1 MLWEDLSKC
10 HIIKSICF
18 LFHLCNFNVVALS
31 LSCKPTLYFALK
43 VQSKLQTCFALCFAL
58 CTFTAKMQMQ
68 LCTFLKVPRYTRCSL
83 VQSTR
88 ETLHFH
94 LKLPRRLW
102 NCKAK
107 CKIAIEISRQTIK
120 QVRSVLSNVEI
131 TNKIM
136 TKSIGCLFYFMK
148 WNKFFSQS
156 QSNLDK
162 RRQNTNYL
170 QPRPLIR
177 PNNSR
182 WSLHEFWTN
191 KSTKISEYEQMNLF
205 SIFGHPSHVT
215 K

>member
-1 MLWEDLSKC
+1 MLLHFPWAANLHCTLHWK
-10 HIIKSICF
+10 F
-18 LFHLCNFNVVALS
+18 RAN
-31 LSCKPTLYFALK
+31 CKPALHFALHFAPSQQK
-43 VQSKLQTCFALCFAL
+43 CKCSFALC
-58 CTFTAKMQMQ
+58 
-68 LCTFLKVPRYTRCSL
+68 LKVPRYTCCSL

-94 LKLPRRLW
+94 LKLARRLW
-102 NCKAK
+102 KCKAK
-107 CKIAIEISRQTIK
+107 CKVAIEISQQTIK
-120 QVRSVLSNVEI
+120 QVRSVLSNVES

-148 WNKFFSQS
+148 WNRLFSQS
-156 QSNLDK
+156 QSNLDN

-191 KSTKISEYEQMNLF
+191 KSRKITEYEQMKLF
-205 SIFGHPSHVT
+205 SIFRHPSHVT